1 MGKKKKRHFT
11 SLLIKDI
18 ASIGYIYNK
27 NSSCIQVLSVIHN
40 IISNLSGML
49 LQLSAWWVTRSICH
63 VIGIILSWNNIL
75 SVIRTPLLEA
85 KCNNVKRAWGAHF
98 GKLSKTLFW
107 VLTVM
112 LTMEKIGSV
121 NLCSYRFVREN

>member
-18 ASIGYIYNK
+18 AFIGYIYNK

-40 IISNLSGML
+40 IISNLSGLL

-85 KCNNVKRAWGAHF
+85 KCNNVKRARGAHF
-98 GKLSKTLFW
+98 GRLSKT
-107 VLTVM
+107 VP
-112 LTMEKIGSV
+112 KGASRGI
-121 NLCSYRFVREN
+121 NRQRRFMRL